1 MVPSVVDAI
10 DIEADAQLDP
20 AIQFLQ
26 ATASH
31 ALSPRAVC
39 LTGATG
45 FLGAYVLD
53 ELLRTTGAAIY
64 CVVRP
69 NDCGAT
75 IQRIVG
81 QLHSYDLWKDEF
93 ASRIHPVEGDLAQPC
108 FGLSKARFV
117 ELAATTDVIY
127 HCAGWLNMAF
137 PYPRLKPSN
146 VIATQEVLRLAGL
159 VQTKPVHFLSS
170 MVVFFSEAH
179 TGDDLL
185 REDDAPRYHPTLKG
199 GYSKSKWV
207 ADRLVAGARERGLP
221 ACIYRPVRIMGH
233 SLTGAIN
240 DLSDV
245 LPLLIKGC
253 ILLGKYPGFDIKVT
267 MVPVDF
273 ISRAMVHFAG
283 QESSWGHAYH
293 FFHPAPIEW
302 RKLMSIMQS
311 LGYPLQEVGY
321 DQWWRELKQR
331 IQETDD
337 SEGEKSF
344 LATLMLALTAPHFLF
359 FKRPPLDATNTRQ
372 GLEGTGIEYPPIDD
386 ALISRYV
393 SYWQKTGY
401 LPKLTD
407 QCS

>member
-1 MVPSVVDAI
+1 
-10 DIEADAQLDP
+10 
-20 AIQFLQ
+20 
-26 ATASH
+26 
-31 ALSPRAVC
+31 
-39 LTGATG
+39 
-45 FLGAYVLD
+45 
-53 ELLRTTGAAIY
+53 
-64 CVVRP
+64 
-69 NDCGAT
+69 
-75 IQRIVG
+75 
-81 QLHSYDLWKDEF
+81 
-93 ASRIHPVEGDLAQPC
+93 
-108 FGLSKARFV
+108 
-117 ELAATTDVIY
+117 
-127 HCAGWLNMAF
+127 
-137 PYPRLKPSN
+137 
-146 VIATQEVLRLAGL
+146 
-159 VQTKPVHFLSS
+159 
-170 MVVFFSEAH
+170 
-179 TGDDLL
+179 
-185 REDDAPRYHPTLKG
+185 
-199 GYSKSKWV
+199 
-207 ADRLVAGARERGLP
+207 
-221 ACIYRPVRIMGH
+221 MGH